1 MQDERLPPSLEKRIV
16 LSFVSGIVLY
26 FAIGASLVER
36 CIGETTLGVRT
47 WENTHYVIA
56 VLSGVFFAGATE
68 CLCVFYGKQLNNT
81 ADDLTALNVRTI
93 VKHDT
98 EHKGSEF
105 GGWMIVVSVLVFLI
119 LIGTAQ
125 LVILFPWLW
134 PM

>member
-1 MQDERLPPSLEKRIV
+1 MQEEQIPLSLKTRIV
-16 LSFVSGIVLY
+16 LSFFSGMGLY
-26 FAIGASLVER
+26 FAIGSPLVER

-47 WENTHYVIA
+47 WENTHHVIG
-56 VLSGVFFAGATE
+56 VLSGFFLAVATE
-68 CLCVFYGKQLNNT
+68 SLCRFYGKQSDNT
-81 ADDLTALNVRTI
+81 ANDLTAFDVKTT

-98 EHKGSEF
+98 EHKGSEL

>member
-1 MQDERLPPSLEKRIV
+1 M

-56 VLSGVFFAGATE
+56 VLSGVFFAVATE

-81 ADDLTALNVRTI
+81 SDDLTALNVRTI
-93 VKHDT
+93 VKHET
-98 EHKGSEF
+98 EHKGSEL

>member
-16 LSFVSGIVLY
+16 LSFVSGIVVY
-26 FAIGASLVER
+26 SAIGASLVER

-47 WENTHYVIA
+47 WENTHYAIA
-56 VLSGVFFAGATE
+56 VLSGFIFAFATE
-68 CLCVFYGKQLNNT
+68 CLCVFYGKQSNNT
-81 ADDLTALNVRTI
+81 ADDLTAGKVRTI

-105 GGWMIVVSVLVFLI
+105 GGLIIVVVFLAFLI
-119 LIGTAQ
+119 LFGTAQ
-125 LVILFPWLW
+125 LFILFPWLW